1 MNFTELKGVTKG
13 GDVLIVVPPFTDSEA
28 PTIGAHMVQAAALE
42 KGFAVNI
49 LYASLLLAAKIG
61 ESVYTAI
68 GQAASGLM
76 GERFFAAAA
85 YDVPL
90 LGHTPIDDNPGFQQL
105 VESFGDA
112 LTPREFGKLASDV
125 TLWIEELVNAIVQLD
140 FPIVGCSSMFQQ
152 TAASIAI
159 LRRVKQRRPETITI
173 LGGANCEG
181 EMAEGILTLDAG
193 VDYVFSGESEDTFGE
208 FLSAWRSGRL
218 LTPGIVHGKPCR
230 DVNNLPIPK
239 YDEYYEQRKVFLAD
253 GETARRDEIWLP
265 YESSRGCWWGQK
277 HHCTFCGISDQTLTF
292 RAKTPA
298 RVIEDL
304 KTLMSKHPTRKLGVV
319 DWIMP
324 QNYFRDLLPLLE
336 TEVPNLDTYY
346 LVKANLSLA
355 NVVALKKAGASIM
368 QPGIE
373 ALSTSLL
380 KRVKKGVSAS
390 QNITL
395 LRYGRSVDLAVAW
408 LIIHGFPGDQLGE
421 YEETLKLLPLLR
433 HLHPPLG
440 AIPMGIHRFSP
451 YFDRPEEYGISN
463 VRPTEAYLAV
473 LPRHAD
479 ARKIA
484 FHFEG
489 DYRSAARENPEV
501 IERITE
507 QVQSWRLAWKKDS
520 ERPSL
525 AVSRLF
531 ADQFLLMDTRGLPG
545 TQEIHFL
552 SREQAA
558 IVLAG
563 TNRRNLVHVDW
574 ALENKLAVELDSRIV
589 PLATADAEIIREFES
604 EANIA
609 RRRSLPIVN
618 ETAEASKENQ
628 FSPHEDYVLA

>member
-1 MNFTELKGVTKG
+1 MNLTELKRLAQG

-28 PTIGAHMVQAAALE
+28 PTIGAHMVQVAALE
-42 KGFAVNI
+42 EGFAVNI
-49 LYASLLLAAKIG
+49 LYASLLLAAKLG

-105 VESFGDA
+105 VESFDQT
-112 LTPREFGKLASDV
+112 LTPHEFAKLASDA
-125 TLWIEELVNAIVQLD
+125 TLWIEEVVDAIVQLN
-140 FPIVGCSSMFQQ
+140 FPILGCSTMFQQ

-159 LRRVKQRRPETITI
+159 LRRVKRRRPETITI

-181 EMAEGILTLDAG
+181 EMAEGILSLDAG
-193 VDYVFSGESEDTFGE
+193 VDYVFSGESESTFNE
-208 FLSAWRSGRL
+208 FLSAWRSGCL
-218 LTPGIVHGKPCR
+218 SAPGIVHGKPCR
-230 DVNNLPIPK
+230 DVNNLPIPN
-239 YDEYYEQRKVFLAD
+239 YDEFYEQRGLFLSD
-253 GETARRDEIWLP
+253 GGKARREEVWLP

-346 LVKANLSLA
+346 LVKANLSLD
-355 NVVALKKAGASIM
+355 NVAALKKAGASIM

-390 QNITL
+390 QNIRL

-408 LIIHGFPGDQLGE
+408 LLIYGFPGDQLCE

-451 YFDRPEEYGISN
+451 YFDRPEDFGITN

-473 LPRHAD
+473 LPRHAA

-484 FHFEG
+484 FHFDG
-489 DYRSAARENPEV
+489 DYQSAGRANPQLIEQIIHEV
-501 IERITE
+501 E
-507 QVQSWRLAWKKDS
+507 SWRNVWKKDS
-520 ERPSL
+520 TRPSL
-525 AVSRLF
+525 AVTRMF
-531 ADQFLLMDTRGLPG
+531 GDQFLLADTRGLPG

-558 IVLAG
+558 LVLSLNQKEMLLAAG
-563 TNRRNLVHVDW
+563 RCR
-574 ALENKLAVELDSRIV
+574 
-589 PLATADAEIIREFES
+589 
-604 EANIA
+604 
-609 RRRSLPIVN
+609 
-618 ETAEASKENQ
+618 
-628 FSPHEDYVLA
+628 Y